1 MKHSVVILVFS
12 TLFTIQTVAQS
23 NLRFDEFE
31 AFGPFEVTLIKSN
44 NQRIEIDSNGMD
56 ETDIIVENRGD
67 RLSVRIKNKRYL
79 DALDDSDWDTDRI
92 RTIFVKVYYSELE
105 EVKAQAG
112 AVVRSAQKLKTD
124 DLLVSASMG
133 ARIDLE
139 VEVDELEA
147 ESSMGS
153 EVYLTGSATDAE
165 ISASMGAFVRAGM
178 LKCENAEAR
187 ANMGAE
193 VQVYASKF
201 FDASASF
208 GGIVNYSGS
217 APRQNTSTM
226 FGGIVNSR

>member
-1 MKHSVVILVFS
+1 
-12 TLFTIQTVAQS
+12 
-23 NLRFDEFE
+23 E
-31 AFGPFEVTLIKSN
+31 A
-44 NQRIEIDSNGMD
+44 
-56 ETDIIVENRGD
+56 DIIVENRGD

-165 ISASMGAFVRAGM
+165 ISAS
-178 LKCENAEAR
+178 
-187 ANMGAE
+187 
-193 VQVYASKF
+193 
-201 FDASASF
+201 
-208 GGIVNYSGS
+208 
-217 APRQNTSTM
+217 
-226 FGGIVNSR
+226 